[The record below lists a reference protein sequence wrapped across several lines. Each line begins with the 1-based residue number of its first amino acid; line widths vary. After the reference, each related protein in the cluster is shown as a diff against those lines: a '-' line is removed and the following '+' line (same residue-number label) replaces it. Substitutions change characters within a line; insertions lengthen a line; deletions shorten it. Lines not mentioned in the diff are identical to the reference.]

1 MRAIK
6 YPLARVPQL
15 LLGSRRDPIGWLEA
29 LAREGD
35 LVHIS
40 FPTAPV
46 YYGFHPEIIRECLV
60 TQQSSFEKGRG
71 IQRLRLI
78 LGDSTLTLE
87 GKQHIERRRV
97 LQPTFQQER
106 FCEYAE
112 AILERAS
119 ETASNLQDGEIINL
133 ADEMT
138 HLTLGIAS
146 QVFLHLHLDPDE
158 IKSVSQALSQV
169 VNMFGV
175 LMLPWGDNIVRL
187 PLPSVKR
194 FFAARDTLRSLAGR
208 AHSQLYPDAENDRAN
223 TEAAID
229 ELVTLLIAGHETTA
243 LMLTWTVYLL
253 AQHPAVLEKASC
265 KLESQKNSV
274 YLTGE
279 NVSSVQYLRAV
290 LAETLRLYPPVWGLG
305 RRAKEKVFLGEE
317 IIPAGAFVTISP
329 WIVHRDPRFYPA
341 PFSFSPERWENA
353 NPPPHA
359 FIPFGGGARRCIGEN
374 FAWMEGT
381 LILATLLRR
390 WNFQLASSRTDV
402 QPKFTL
408 RPRLP
413 ILMRVTRRNA

>member
-1 MRAIK
+1 M
-6 YPLARVPQL
+6 ARVPQL

-78 LGDSTLTLE
+78 LGDSTLTVD

-97 LQPTFQQER
+97 LQPLFHQER
-106 FCEYAE
+106 LSEYAE
-112 AILERAS
+112 AIIERAS
-119 ETASNLQDGEIINL
+119 ETASCWQDGEIINV

-146 QVFLHLHLDPDE
+146 QVFLRLHLDPDE

-194 FFAARDTLRSLAGR
+194 FFAARDILRSLAGR
-208 AHSQLYPDAENDRAN
+208 AHSRLYPDGENDRAN

-243 LMLTWTVYLL
+243 LMLTWAIYLL

-265 KLESQKNSV
+265 KLERQKNAV

-329 WIVHRDPRFYPA
+329 WTVHRDPRFYPA
-341 PFSFSPERWENA
+341 PFSFCPERWENA
-353 NPPPHA
+353 HPPPYA
-359 FIPFGGGARRCIGEN
+359 FIPFGGGARRCLGEN
-374 FAWMEGT
+374 FAWMEGA
-381 LILATLLRR
+381 LILATLLPRR
-390 WNFQLASSRTDV
+390 NFQLVSSRTDV

-413 ILMRVTRRNA
+413 ILVRVTRRNA